1 MLASQLMDLRGM
13 LHSQGVIFAYSGYVT
28 EPVLSGVGEA
38 LKQKL
43 TIDDAD
49 TKTLRSVF
57 AVFVEQMQNIIRYS
71 AEKAQSALAPASD
84 PRALMEIRYGILTIG
99 REGTDYMVC
108 AGNLVERADVERLR
122 AKLSRIRD
130 MSKDELKALYKEQLR
145 AEPEEGSK
153 GAGLG
158 FMEIARR
165 ASKPIEFDFT
175 DVDATHALFALKS
188 DHLRVGSMRDKL
200 DIQATTRTPAVSFD
214 FMQNHLKITGES
226 YPEDVTEFYGPV
238 FTALDSYLSKLG
250 SGTCRFDFELIYLN
264 SSSAKAIMML
274 MDKLDAA
281 AKKGAAVDVYWYY
294 DKEDD
299 TMQELGE
306 EFGEDLENA
315 KFHLE
320 KMPG

>member
-71 AEKAQSALAPASD
+71 AEKAQPALGPASD

-108 AGNLVERADVERLR
+108 AGNLVERSDVERLR

-130 MSKDELKALYKEQLR
+130 MSKDQL
-145 AEPEEGSK
+145 
-153 GAGLG
+153 
-158 FMEIARR
+158 
-165 ASKPIEFDFT
+165 
-175 DVDATHALFALKS
+175 
-188 DHLRVGSMRDKL
+188 
-200 DIQATTRTPAVSFD
+200 
-214 FMQNHLKITGES
+214 
-226 YPEDVTEFYGPV
+226 
-238 FTALDSYLSKLG
+238 
-250 SGTCRFDFELIYLN
+250 
-264 SSSAKAIMML
+264 
-274 MDKLDAA
+274 
-281 AKKGAAVDVYWYY
+281 
-294 DKEDD
+294 
-299 TMQELGE
+299 
-306 EFGEDLENA
+306 
-315 KFHLE
+315 
-320 KMPG
+320 

>member
-71 AEKAQSALAPASD
+71 AEKAQQPLAPASD
-84 PRALMEIRYGILTIG
+84 LSALMELRYGILTIG
-99 REGTDYMVC
+99 REGHDYVVC
-108 AGNLVERADVERLR
+108 AGNLIERADVERLR
-122 AKLSRIRD
+122 TKLSRLRG
-130 MSKDELKALYKEQLR
+130 MNKDELKAVYKEQLR
-145 AEPEEGSK
+145 AEPEAGSK

-175 DVDATHALFALKS
+175 DVDAKHAFFALK
-188 DHLRVGSMRDKL
+188 
-200 DIQATTRTPAVSFD
+200 AT
-214 FMQNHLKITGES
+214 I
-226 YPEDVTEFYGPV
+226 
-238 FTALDSYLSKLG
+238 
-250 SGTCRFDFELIYLN
+250 
-264 SSSAKAIMML
+264 
-274 MDKLDAA
+274 
-281 AKKGAAVDVYWYY
+281 
-294 DKEDD
+294 
-299 TMQELGE
+299 
-306 EFGEDLENA
+306 
-315 KFHLE
+315 
-320 KMPG
+320 

>member
-71 AEKAQSALAPASD
+71 AEKAHSALAPASD
-84 PRALMEIRYGILTIG
+84 PSALMEIRYGILTIG
-99 REGTDYMVC
+99 KEGNDYMVC

-130 MSKDELKALYKEQLR
+130 MNKDELKALYKEQLR
-145 AEPEEGSK
+145 AEPEAGSK

-175 DVDATHALFALKS
+175 DVDAKHAFFALK
-188 DHLRVGSMRDKL
+188 
-200 DIQATTRTPAVSFD
+200 AT
-214 FMQNHLKITGES
+214 I
-226 YPEDVTEFYGPV
+226 
-238 FTALDSYLSKLG
+238 
-250 SGTCRFDFELIYLN
+250 
-264 SSSAKAIMML
+264 
-274 MDKLDAA
+274 
-281 AKKGAAVDVYWYY
+281 
-294 DKEDD
+294 
-299 TMQELGE
+299 
-306 EFGEDLENA
+306 
-315 KFHLE
+315 
-320 KMPG
+320 

>member
-13 LHSQGVIFAYSGYVT
+13 LHSQGIIFAYSGYVT

-57 AVFVEQMQNIIRYS
+57 AVLVAQMQNIIRYS
-71 AEKAQSALAPASD
+71 AEKAQAPLPPAAEAS
-84 PRALMEIRYGILTIG
+84 ALMEIRYGILTIG
-99 REGTDYMVC
+99 REGSDYVVC
-108 AGNLVERADVERLR
+108 AGNLVERGDVPRLNAR
-122 AKLSRIRD
+122 LSRIKE

-175 DVDATHALFALKS
+175 EIDANYVFFALK
-188 DHLRVGSMRDKL
+188 
-200 DIQATTRTPAVSFD
+200 AT
-214 FMQNHLKITGES
+214 I
-226 YPEDVTEFYGPV
+226 
-238 FTALDSYLSKLG
+238 
-250 SGTCRFDFELIYLN
+250 
-264 SSSAKAIMML
+264 
-274 MDKLDAA
+274 
-281 AKKGAAVDVYWYY
+281 
-294 DKEDD
+294 
-299 TMQELGE
+299 
-306 EFGEDLENA
+306 
-315 KFHLE
+315 
-320 KMPG
+320 